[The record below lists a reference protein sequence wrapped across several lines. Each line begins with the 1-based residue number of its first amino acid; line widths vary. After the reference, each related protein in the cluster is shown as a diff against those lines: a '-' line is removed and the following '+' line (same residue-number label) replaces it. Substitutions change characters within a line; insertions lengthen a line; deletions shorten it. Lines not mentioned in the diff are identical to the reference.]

1 MDRDRRRL
9 LALGAAALGSLAGC
23 AGSPSGDSP
32 TATATPTGAT
42 TPTATATATST
53 ATPGGTGSAPTADGA
68 ITIEG
73 TEWALSPAAFATKRG
88 EAVEVT
94 FENVGSVTHNLSI
107 GEFPVAERPAKQQA
121 EEGTFM
127 AKTATIQPE
136 KTATVTVTPDAA
148 GTYPYWCDVSG
159 HRQAGMEGRMMVE

>member
-9 LALGAAALGSLAGC
+9 LALGAAALGSFAGC
-23 AGSPSGDSP
+23 AGGPSDDSP
-32 TATATPTGAT
+32 TGTATPTGAA

-53 ATPGGTGSAPTADGA
+53 GTPGGTGSVPTADGA

-73 TEWALSPAAFATKRG
+73 TEWSLWPAAFTTARG
-88 EAVEVT
+88 EAVRVT

-107 GEFPVAERPAKQQA
+107 GEFPVAERPEKRQA

-136 KTATVTVTPDAA
+136 ETAAVTVTPETA